1 VARKQTKP
9 PSKTAGAAE
18 PDDGSAFACL
28 IAGALIDV
36 KAEDV
41 VVVDVRGLTDVADL
55 LVIATSLGD
64 RQLGAMADAAEDAI
78 KGVGRTLIGIGGE
91 SGSGWMVVDTGDVVT
106 HLLTRAMREYY
117 DLDGLWADATRVEI
131 PAQNGRGAS

>member
-1 VARKQTKP
+1 
-9 PSKTAGAAE
+9 
-18 PDDGSAFACL
+18 
-28 IAGALIDV
+28 
-36 KAEDV
+36 
-41 VVVDVRGLTDVADL
+41 
-55 LVIATSLGD
+55 
-64 RQLGAMADAAEDAI
+64 MADAAEDAI